1 MSTHS
6 RYTNGRLLYFPLS
19 ISLSPDCLLCN
30 PCSLKG
36 LRKATYICSLP
47 SFYLVWRLGVFL
59 FLAFYIAEIS
69 NPSCL
74 LKSKPTKKHLLSHI
88 LSFCDH
94 LILADLVGRDIYIY
108 IYFIFQT
115 FYIQFTWII
124 SWFKIIAKYLI
135 NSIFHWHC
143 KHCS

>member
-6 RYTNGRLLYFPLS
+6 RYTNARLLYFPLS

-94 LILADLVGRDIYIY
+94 LILADLGGGDIYI
-108 IYFIFQT
+108 
-115 FYIQFTWII
+115 FYIPDLLHTVYLDHIMIQNHCQI
-124 SWFKIIAKYLI
+124 SNQLYISLAL
-135 NSIFHWHC
+135 
-143 KHCS
+143 

>member
-59 FLAFYIAEIS
+59 FPAFYIAEILS
-69 NPSCL
+69 SSCL

-94 LILADLVGRDIYIY
+94 LILADLGDGDIYI
-108 IYFIFQT
+108 
-115 FYIQFTWII
+115 FYIPDLLHTVYLDHIMIQNHCQI
-124 SWFKIIAKYLI
+124 SNQLYISLAL
-135 NSIFHWHC
+135 
-143 KHCS
+143 